1 MLEGRNGTGAIVKVF
16 VTGATGVI
24 GRRVVPALRARGHEI
39 TAAAR
44 ASSRLDALA
53 QPGVTTVVVDLFDA
67 TAVRRAVSG
76 HDAVINLAT
85 HVPPNTRAFMPGAWK
100 EMDRI
105 RREGSDILSRAA
117 AASGVQ
123 RFLQESFA
131 PIYPDNGDRWITEA
145 VLPRPARYNRSV
157 LDAEASAAR
166 FADAGGIGVMLRFA
180 FLYGLNDQFTQQLAA
195 LVHKGWLPLLGRRD
209 AYFPMITHD
218 DAAAAVVAALNV
230 PGGAYNVVDD
240 RPMTHDA
247 IGQTL
252 ATLLNVKLPR
262 VLPAWMAMLGGSLGR
277 TLARSLRVSNAKLRG
292 ASGWRPNV
300 PDAAEGLR
308 LAMTASRQRQPSPGA
323 TISRSAERQSD
334 RASRHDAP
342 GGKSQ

>member
-1 MLEGRNGTGAIVKVF
+1 VKVF

-166 FADAGGIGVMLRFA
+166 FADAG
-180 FLYGLNDQFTQQLAA
+180 AA
-195 LVHKGWLPLLGRRD
+195 SRSTHGSTSCTARRD
-209 AYFPMITHD
+209 AAPTWVRHASPHRSRRGD
-218 DAAAAVVAALNV
+218 HA
-230 PGGAYNVVDD
+230 D
-240 RPMTHDA
+240 RRFR
-247 IGQTL
+247 
-252 ATLLNVKLPR
+252 LPR
-262 VLPAWMAMLGGSLGR
+262 CLEPPRLI
-277 TLARSLRVSNAKLRG
+277 RSNDGKDI
-292 ASGWRPNV
+292 P
-300 PDAAEGLR
+300 
-308 LAMTASRQRQPSPGA
+308 
-323 TISRSAERQSD
+323 
-334 RASRHDAP
+334 RA
-342 GGKSQ
+342 